1 MVLPI
6 HWVSGFF
13 GFKLGFA
20 RNPILLWIFHFE
32 IHIHPITRPN
42 QLFGVGLGGFDRIN
56 WVCPTDVHYYWS
68 GVNSRV
74 ELDGL
79 CRVGGLKTLNEL

>member
-1 MVLPI
+1 
-6 HWVSGFF
+6 
-13 GFKLGFA
+13 
-20 RNPILLWIFHFE
+20 
-32 IHIHPITRPN
+32 
-42 QLFGVGLGGFDRIN
+42 LGGFDRIN
-56 WVCPTDVHYYWS
+56 WVCPTDVHYYWL